1 MRCLRNNWITAPIV
15 ALFLV
20 CAGDYKPFAQPTN
33 SELSALLQKVEENP
47 EDLGRDRNGNVV
59 SLALRGTNANN
70 RALLLVST
78 FGFLQELV
86 IQGRGRPD
94 TGEWTREGIAC
105 LHNLT
110 NLVSLRILCV
120 APQPALKEGV
130 FKEICNLRGLRSLS
144 LVAACP
150 ERSDYVAL
158 SNLQNL
164 AELRVSYATN
174 FGDRELSSLTNLV
187 NLRSLLIEWDAV
199 SQQGTNVLSRMPH
212 LTNATFRIRRASF

>member
-1 MRCLRNNWITAPIV
+1 M

-20 CAGDYKPFAQPTN
+20 CADDYKPFAQPTKIKPTK

-47 EDLGRDRNGNVV
+47 GDLCRDTGGDVV
-59 SLALRGTNANN
+59 SLALRNTNAND
-70 RALLLVST
+70 RALFLAST
-78 FGFLQELV
+78 LGSLRELA
-86 IQGRGRPD
+86 IQGRGKPE

-110 NLVSLRILCV
+110 NLVGLRILCV
-120 APQPALKEGV
+120 APQPALQEGV

-144 LVAACP
+144 LVAASP

-174 FGDRELSSLTNLV
+174 FGEGGRDKSGIYRAREAQKSSK
-187 NLRSLLIEWDAV
+187 RPERM
-199 SQQGTNVLSRMPH
+199 QQ
-212 LTNATFRIRRASF
+212 RRAMIALAPRTDQRIPDCL